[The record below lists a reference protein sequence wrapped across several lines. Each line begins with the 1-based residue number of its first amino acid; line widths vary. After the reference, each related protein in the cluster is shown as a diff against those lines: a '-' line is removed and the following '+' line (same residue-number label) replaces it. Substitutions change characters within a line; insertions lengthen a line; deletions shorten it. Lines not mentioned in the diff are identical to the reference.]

1 MVQLLEELP
10 LELQAH
16 IAGRLDDAAAAGRW
30 AQASG
35 ASRLLLRRR
44 LDELLEAR
52 RSARQQAVLDKLQ
65 RMRRGSAAALSVYN
79 LGNGDAAIHVQARK
93 LDSYVCVCCPG
104 DSVLR
109 IGFGC
114 TNVQRH
120 LTSKQHWASYRQQV
134 HGLAFDEDAWRS
146 FAESAS
152 ESHAESII
160 MQS

>member
-1 MVQLLEELP
+1 MLLP
-10 LELQAH
+10 LGDGHRRAERP
-16 IAGRLDDAAAAGRW
+16 GCCWCR
-30 AQASG
+30 ASSSSLRCG
-35 ASRLLLRRR
+35 APLGSRLCP
-44 LDELLEAR
+44 
-52 RSARQQAVLDKLQ
+52 VLDKLQ

-146 FAESAS
+146 FAERAS
-152 ESHAESII
+152 ESTV
-160 MQS
+160 MQSWTAALQWT